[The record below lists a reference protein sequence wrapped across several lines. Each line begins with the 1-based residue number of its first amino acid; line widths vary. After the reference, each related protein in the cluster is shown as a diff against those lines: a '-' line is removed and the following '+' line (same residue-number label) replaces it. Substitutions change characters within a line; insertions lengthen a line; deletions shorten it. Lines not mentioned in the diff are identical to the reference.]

1 MNNLLN
7 GLKDNAN
14 WDYTENGA
22 ICRKSTGHNLYD
34 MFAFGGAYR
43 FRSEE
48 DCILLFKNA
57 FEENPEYAV
66 KCLFYLRDIE
76 AGQGERRFFRVCL
89 RWLANEHPEIAKR
102 NLEHVVELGR
112 WDDLYCLVK
121 TPVEKDAFNLIK
133 HQIAMDIKSLQKPNG
148 AVSLCAKWLC
158 SENTSSEETRKYG
171 AITRKYLNMTSRQYR
186 KTLSA
191 LRKRINVLERL
202 MSANEW
208 DKIDFSAIPSQAGMK
223 YRKAFERHDIDR
235 KKANPKAQT
244 YKEFAN
250 DATTTVNAKALN
262 PYEVVQKAIPYIDKN
277 TNYRYSWNYT
287 SFSNTSSRIWK
298 SDLFDTERLMI
309 NKYWDNLT
317 DYFKDATFDGL
328 CVCDT
333 SSSMTSNNALPLSV
347 AISLSMYCA
356 ERARGPF
363 ANHYISFSRKARLV
377 KVEGVDFVDKVK
389 RIYETDLCENTN
401 LESVFDLLLTTA
413 KANNCAQEDLPK
425 TIIIVSDMQIDSAT
439 EYSNRE
445 LMMKQIRR
453 EWARCGYVFP
463 KIVYWNVNARSNTI
477 LDDNKEGIT
486 YVSGNSPVLF
496 QQIMKGV
503 TAEQLMYDKLNSP
516 RYKDIH

>member
-1 MNNLLN
+1 
-7 GLKDNAN
+7 
-14 WDYTENGA
+14 
-22 ICRKSTGHNLYD
+22 

-43 FRSEE
+43 SRSTE

-66 KCLFYLRDIE
+66 KCLFYLRDIIE
-76 AGQGERRFFRVCL
+76 GQGQRRFFRICL
-89 RWLANEHPEIAKR
+89 QWLANEHPEVAKR
-102 NLEHVVELGR
+102 NLEYVSELGR

-121 TPVEKDAFNLIK
+121 TPVEKDAFKLIK
-133 HQIAMDIKSLQKPNG
+133 HQLALDIKSLQKPNG
-148 AVSLCAKWLC
+148 AVSLCGKWLC
-158 SENTSSEETRKYG
+158 SENATSNETRKLG
-171 AITRKYLNMTSRQYR
+171 TITRNYLGMTSREYR

-208 DKIDFSAIPSQAGMK
+208 DKIDFSAIPSQAGLK
-223 YRKAFERHDIDR
+223 YRKAFQRHDVDR
-235 KKANPKAQT
+235 KKADPKAQT
-244 YKEFAN
+244 YEEFAN
-250 DATTTVNAKALN
+250 DASTTVNAKALN
-262 PYEVVQKAIPYIDKN
+262 PYEVVQKAISYIYDN
-277 TNYRYSWNYT
+277 TTYSWNT
-287 SFSNTSSRIWK
+287 SRRWK
-298 SDLFDTERLMI
+298 ADIRDTERLMI

-333 SSSMTSNNALPLSV
+333 SGSMTCNNALPLSV

-363 ANHYISFSRKARLV
+363 TGHYISFSRRARLV
-377 KVEGVDFVDKVK
+377 KVEGIDFVDKVK

-401 LESVFDLLLTTA
+401 LESVFDLLLSTA
-413 KANNCAQEDLPK
+413 RSNFCSQEDLPK
-425 TIIIVSDMQIDSAT
+425 TIIIVSDMEVDAAT
-439 EYSNRE
+439 GHCNRK
-445 LMMKQIRR
+445 LMMEQIRK
-453 EWARCGYVFP
+453 EWTSYGYNLP
-463 KIVYWNVNARSNTI
+463 NIVYWDVNARSNTI
-477 LDDNKEGIT
+477 LDNNAEGIT
-486 YVSGNSPVLF
+486 YVSGSSPVLF

>member
-1 MNNLLN
+1 MNKLLN
-7 GLKDNAN
+7 GLKENAN
-14 WDYTENGA
+14 VKYTENGA
-22 ICRKSTGHNLYD
+22 IARSTTGHSLYD

-43 FRSEE
+43 SRSEE

-66 KCLFYLRDIE
+66 KCLFYLRDIVE
-76 AGQGERRFFRVCL
+76 GQGQRRFFRICL
-89 RWLANEHPEIAKR
+89 QWLANEHPEVARR
-102 NLEHVVELGR
+102 NLEYVSELGR

-121 TPVEKDAFNLIK
+121 TPVEKDVFNLIK
-133 HQIAMDIKSLQKPNG
+133 HQLALDVKSLRKPNG
-148 AVSLCAKWLC
+148 AVSLCGKWLC
-158 SENTSSEETRKYG
+158 SENATSAETRKLG
-171 AITRKYLNMTSRQYR
+171 TITRNYLGMTSRQYR

-208 DKIDFSAIPSQAGMK
+208 DKINFSAIPSQAGLK
-223 YRKAFERHDIDR
+223 YRKAFQRHDIDR

-244 YKEFAN
+244 YEEFAN
-250 DATTTVNAKALN
+250 DVSTTVNAKALN
-262 PYEVVQKAIPYIDKN
+262 PYEVVQKAVSYINNN
-277 TNYRYSWNYT
+277 TVYGYWNAPRSWRT
-287 SFSNTSSRIWK
+287 DIR
-298 SDLFDTERLMI
+298 DTERLMI

-317 DYFKDATFDGL
+317 DYFKDANFDGL

-333 SSSMTSNNALPLSV
+333 SGSMTCNNALPLSI

-363 ANHYISFSRKARLV
+363 TGHYISFSRKARLV

-401 LESVFDLLLTTA
+401 LESVFDLLLNTA
-413 KANNCAQEDLPK
+413 CSNFCSQEDLPK
-425 TIIIVSDMQIDSAT
+425 TIIIVSDMEIDSAT
-439 EYSNRE
+439 SDYYYNKPNKE
-445 LMMKQIRR
+445 LMMNQIRKK
-453 EWARCGYVFP
+453 WLSYGYNLP
-463 KIVYWNVNARSNTI
+463 NIVYWDANARSNTI
-477 LDDNKEGIT
+477 LDNNREGIT
-486 YVSGNSPVLF
+486 YVSGSSPVLF

>member
-14 WDYTENGA
+14 LDYTENGA
-22 ICRKSTGHNLYD
+22 ICRKSTGHKLYD

-43 FRSEE
+43 SRSEE

-66 KCLFYLRDIE
+66 KCLFYLRDVE

-89 RWLANEHPEIAKR
+89 RWLANEHSEVAKR
-102 NLEHVVELGR
+102 NLEYVAELGR
-112 WDDLYCLVK
+112 YDDLYCLVK
-121 TPVEKDAFNLIK
+121 TPVEDDMFKFIK
-133 HQIAMDIKSLQKPNG
+133 HQLAMDIKSLQKPNG
-148 AVSLCAKWLC
+148 AVSLLGKWLC
-158 SENTSSEETRKYG
+158 SENTSSEETRKLG
-171 AITRKYLNMTSRQYR
+171 AVTRKHLGMTSRQYR

-208 DKIDFSAIPSQAGMK
+208 DKIDFSAIPSHAGLK
-223 YRKAFERHDIDR
+223 YRKAFKRHDIDR
-235 KKANPKAQT
+235 KKADPKAQT
-244 YKEFAN
+244 YEEFVN
-250 DATTTVNAKALN
+250 DANTTVNAKALN
-262 PYEVVQKAIPYIDKN
+262 PYEVVQKAIPYINKN
-277 TNYRYSWNYT
+277 TTYGGLGYSLKWC
-287 SFSNTSSRIWK
+287 
-298 SDLFDTERLMI
+298 SDIRDTERLMI

-333 SSSMTSNNALPLSV
+333 SGSMAGNNALPLSV

-389 RIYETDLCENTN
+389 RIYETNLCENTN
-401 LESVFDLLLTTA
+401 LESVFDLLLNTMLS
-413 KANNCAQEDLPK
+413 NPCSQDDLPK
-425 TIIIVSDMQIDSAT
+425 TIIIISDQQIDCAT
-439 EYSNRE
+439 HYSNRE

-453 EWARCGYVFP
+453 KWANYDYTFP
-463 KIVYWNVNARSNTI
+463 KVVYWNVNASSNTI
-477 LDDNKEGIT
+477 LDDSKEGIT
-486 YVSGNSPVLF
+486 YVSGSSPVLF

-503 TAEQLMYDKLNSP
+503 TAEQLMFDKLNNP

>member
-1 MNNLLN
+1 MNKLLN
-7 GLKDNAN
+7 GLKENAN
-14 WDYTENGA
+14 VKYTENGA
-22 ICRKSTGHNLYD
+22 IAHSTTGHSLYD

-43 FRSEE
+43 SRSTE

-57 FEENPEYAV
+57 FEENPEYTV
-66 KCLFYLRDIE
+66 KCLFYLRDIIE
-76 AGQGERRFFRVCL
+76 GQGQRRFFRICL
-89 RWLANEHPEIAKR
+89 QWLANEHPEVAKR
-102 NLEHVVELGR
+102 NLEYVSELGR

-121 TPVEKDAFNLIK
+121 TPVEKDAFKLIK
-133 HQIAMDIKSLQKPNG
+133 HQLALDIKSLQKPNG
-148 AVSLCAKWLC
+148 AVSLCGKWLC
-158 SENTSSEETRKYG
+158 SENATSNETRKLG
-171 AITRKYLNMTSRQYR
+171 TITRNYLGMTSREYR

-208 DKIDFSAIPSQAGMK
+208 DKIDFSAIPSQAGLK
-223 YRKAFERHDIDR
+223 YRKAFQRHDIDR

-244 YKEFAN
+244 YEEFAN
-250 DATTTVNAKALN
+250 DASTTVNAKALN
-262 PYEVVQKAIPYIDKN
+262 PYEVVQKAISYINDN
-277 TNYRYSWNYT
+277 TVYSYWN
-287 SFSNTSSRIWK
+287 SPRRWK
-298 SDLFDTERLMI
+298 TDIRDTERLMI

-333 SSSMTSNNALPLSV
+333 SGSMTCNNTLPLSV

-363 ANHYISFSRKARLV
+363 TGHYISFSRRARLV
-377 KVEGVDFVDKVK
+377 KVEGIDFVDKVK

-401 LESVFDLLLTTA
+401 LESVFELLLDTA
-413 KANNCAQEDLPK
+413 YRNNCSQKDLPK
-425 TIIIVSDMQIDSAT
+425 TIIIVSDMEIDRASSDYC
-439 EYSNRE
+439 YSRE
-445 LMMKQIRR
+445 LMMNQIRKK
-453 EWARCGYVFP
+453 WLDYGYNLP
-463 KIVYWNVNARSNTI
+463 NIVYWNVNARSNTI
-477 LDDNKEGIT
+477 LDNNRDGIT
-486 YVSGNSPVLF
+486 YVSGSSPVLF